1 MHEKTKV
8 VFKGDARRG
17 LLDGMMIVGE
27 AVGCTLGPRGK
38 TVIIQTDGAPIVTKD
53 GVTVSKSIK
62 LKDPVMAM
70 GADLIKQAA
79 ERTNEVA
86 GDGTTTSTVLTYA
99 MVEEGNRLISNGN
112 NAQLICQGIDIAVEA
127 LIKNLKSQAQA
138 VKTTEELASVATIS
152 ANGDAKI
159 GELVAQA
166 LERVGR
172 NGVITVEDAKGTT
185 TNMEVVEGLQ
195 FERGYLSPYFVNNPE
210 RMHASYE
217 NMRVLITDKK
227 LSDIR
232 QLIPIMEQVV
242 QTNAS
247 LLIIADDVEGD
258 ALQGLVL
265 NRVRANMK
273 VTAVKAPGY
282 GTFRDELLADL
293 CVLTGATLVSS
304 KTGVSFD
311 KMTMKELGLIKRGI
325 VDAKTTT
332 LVAEGKTQDG
342 VKARVKE
349 LESQIQDVT
358 LSAEEIEKLRNRI
371 AGLSAGVAVI
381 RVGGSTELE
390 MVERKHR
397 IEDALHATRAAAE
410 EGIVAGGGTALI
422 RAAKD
427 FVFRGEADVELG
439 VKLVQKACQ
448 APLRRIVT
456 NANGSPDVILDKLP
470 GDALFGYDARTE
482 TFRDMFEAGIV
493 DPVKVC
499 RSALQHA
506 ASVAV
511 TFLQLDAVVYNEE
524 TTNDVQR

>member
-8 VFKGDARRG
+8 IFKGDARKG

-62 LKDPVMAM
+62 IADPVMAM
-70 GADLIKQAA
+70 GAELIKQAA

-99 MVEEGNRLISNGN
+99 MIEEGNRLINNGN
-112 NAQLICQGIDIAVEA
+112 NPQLICQGIDEAVTN
-127 LIKNLKSQAQA
+127 IVRHLKFQAREI
-138 VKTTEELASVATIS
+138 KTTEELASVATIS
-152 ANGDAKI
+152 ANGDNKI

-166 LERVGR
+166 LNRVGR
-172 NGVITVEDAKGTT
+172 NGIITVEDAKGTST
-185 TNMEVVEGLQ
+185 SMEVVEGLQ
-195 FERGYLSPYFVNNPE
+195 FERGYLSPYFVTNPE
-210 RMHASYE
+210 KMHASYE
-217 NMRVLITDKK
+217 QMHVLITDKK

-232 QLIPIMEQVV
+232 QLIPILEKII

-273 VTAVKAPGY
+273 IAAVKAPGY
-282 GTFRDELLADL
+282 GTFRDELLSDL

-304 KTGVSFD
+304 KTGMSLD
-311 KMTMKELGLIKRGI
+311 KVTPKELGLIKRGI

-332 LVAEGKTQDG
+332 LVADGKTQNA

-349 LESQIQDVT
+349 LESQLQDVT
-358 LSAEEIEKLRNRI
+358 LSSEDIEKIRNRI

-422 RAAKD
+422 RAARDYEFK
-427 FVFRGEADVELG
+427 GNLDVALG

-448 APLRRIVT
+448 APLRRIVE
-456 NANGSPDVILDKLP
+456 NANGSPDVILEKLP
-470 GDALFGYDARTE
+470 GDPLYGYDARAE
-482 TFRDMFEAGIV
+482 KFRDMFEAGIV

-506 ASVAV
+506 ASVAI
-511 TFLQLDAVVYNEE
+511 TFLQLDAVVYNVNEKE
-524 TTNDVQR
+524 KHDI